1 MITKEIEMKV
11 KQNEDVEAIQS
22 MTKLARFCLYQDGC
36 STCPF
41 YNRDGYNGWV
51 SEYQCMLSRTDN
63 FTPADWNVEMLSQ
76 LKEEEDVKN
85 GKKI

>member
-11 KQNEDVEAIQS
+11 KQNEDVEAIQA

-36 STCPF
+36 GTCPF

-76 LKEEEDVKN
+76 LKEEEGV
-85 GKKI
+85 